1 MKLLYI
7 IIILFS
13 FSSAAD
19 RVSDNKNIFKSTI
32 LTIQNF
38 QFKKYKLIDNVT
50 NDYLNSLTKVQ
61 KNKLYD
67 SLKQNIPLNMLL
79 TAAVPTS
86 GHFRINKGSRGLKI
100 VGYGCLAFAIPYI
113 PFVIDVDVNDGGYV
127 LIFAAFLSIPI
138 SYLYLTIDSGIQTAK
153 YNNEIEYI
161 IFKPNDSII
170 K

>member
-138 SYLYLTIDSGIQTAK
+138 SYLYLIIDSGIQTAK

>member
-113 PFVIDVDVNDGGYV
+113 PFVIDADVYDGGYV
-127 LIFAAFLSIPI
+127 LIAAAFLSIPI

>member
-86 GHFRINKGSRGLKI
+86 GHFRINKGSRGLRI

-113 PFVIDVDVNDGGYV
+113 PFVIDADINDGGYI
-127 LIFAAFLSIPI
+127 LIAAAFLSIPI